1 MSSFA
6 EKQLKKYGWS
16 EGEGIGKSNQ
26 GIAEPIKASFKFNNN
41 GVGYDM
47 AEEFTSNWWEHL
59 FNHTAKKI
67 DHSAEPVVEKK
78 VKEAD
83 KPDEVE
89 SSSKANHLQK
99 KSYFYSRFQK
109 GSCLIDGED
118 KKIPDSERPAP
129 KEEPTSY
136 DKKGKKMLVWRFTE
150 YFKFFFSFE
159 NNAIFYS
166 SVSDEDLFAMCEGR
180 TAHK

>member
-6 EKQLKKYGWS
+6 EKQLKKYGWT

-47 AEEFTSNWWEHL
+47 AEEFTTNWWEHL

-67 DHSAEPVVEKK
+67 DHSSDAIVVPVEKS
-78 VKEAD
+78 VDQKEQLD
-83 KPDEVE
+83 QGNP
-89 SSSKANHLQK
+89 LQK
-99 KSYFYSRFQK
+99 KSFFYSRFQR

-118 KKIPDSERPAP
+118 KKIPESERLSVSQV
-129 KEEPTSY
+129 ESY
-136 DKKGKKMLVWRFTE
+136 DKKGKKM
-150 YFKFFFSFE
+150 
-159 NNAIFYS
+159 
-166 SVSDEDLFAMCEGR
+166 
-180 TAHK
+180 

>member
-6 EKQLKKYGWS
+6 EKQLKKYGWT

-67 DHSAEPVVEKK
+67 DHSASMKESAVVGQSTKKEEEKP
-78 VKEAD
+78 D
-83 KPDEVE
+83 KPVEVE
-89 SSSKANHLQK
+89 AGNKPNHLQK

-118 KKIPDSERPAP
+118 KKIPDSERPAV
-129 KEEPTSY
+129 KEDAVSY
-136 DKKGKKMLVWRFTE
+136 DKKGKKMWVLIE
-150 YFKFFFSFE
+150 NLKDPLFFF
-159 NNAIFYS
+159 
-166 SVSDEDLFAMCEGR
+166 
-180 TAHK
+180 